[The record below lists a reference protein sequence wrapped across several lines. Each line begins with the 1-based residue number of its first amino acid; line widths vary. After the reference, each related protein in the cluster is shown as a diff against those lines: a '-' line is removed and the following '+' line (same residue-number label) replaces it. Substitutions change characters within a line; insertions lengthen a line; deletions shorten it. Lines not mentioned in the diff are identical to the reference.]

1 MLCWE
6 LCREVQCVRLLNFG
20 DGLGWVE
27 DSLRIYIYIVVF
39 MQFVQAK
46 TKPSPYLQKCSPN
59 PAGISDLV
67 EVRISSHVF
76 G

>member
-46 TKPSPYLQKCSPN
+46 TKPLTCKSAVPTQLES
-59 PAGISDLV
+59 V
-67 EVRISSHVF
+67 TW
-76 G
+76 